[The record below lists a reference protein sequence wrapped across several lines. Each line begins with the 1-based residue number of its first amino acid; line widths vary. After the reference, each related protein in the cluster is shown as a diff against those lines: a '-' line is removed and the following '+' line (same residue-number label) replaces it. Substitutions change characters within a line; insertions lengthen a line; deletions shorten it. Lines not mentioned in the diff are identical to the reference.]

1 MQIDSDL
8 QNNLDTLK
16 KTLGQNDDMMFYTFA
31 FGDSRQKACLLY
43 IDGLTENKMLAQY
56 VISPLQKE
64 ALAHKESSIEDL
76 SAFFFGFHHS
86 VVSTMKEIEQLVFS
100 GQAILLADGYHG
112 GLAFDTKSVA
122 TRSLDEPSSEVV
134 ERGPKIGFIEKL
146 RTNTALLRE
155 RTSDPNLV
163 IKEMTSEKGPK
174 RKSLSLIFRI
184 SPQIMSSKK
193 CLKG

>member
-64 ALAHKESSIEDL
+64 ALAIRNARLKTYPPFF
-76 SAFFFGFHHS
+76 SAF
-86 VVSTMKEIEQLVFS
+86 T
-100 GQAILLADGYHG
+100 
-112 GLAFDTKSVA
+112 
-122 TRSLDEPSSEVV
+122 
-134 ERGPKIGFIEKL
+134 
-146 RTNTALLRE
+146 TALFL
-155 RTSDPNLV
+155 
-163 IKEMTSEKGPK
+163 
-174 RKSLSLIFRI
+174 
-184 SPQIMSSKK
+184 Q
-193 CLKG
+193 

>member
-8 QNNLDTLK
+8 QNNLNTLK

-76 SAFFFGFHHS
+76 SAFFRLSPQRCFYN
-86 VVSTMKEIEQLVFS
+86 ERNR
-100 GQAILLADGYHG
+100 
-112 GLAFDTKSVA
+112 A
-122 TRSLDEPSSEVV
+122 TRFFRSSHFA
-134 ERGPKIGFIEKL
+134 R
-146 RTNTALLRE
+146 
-155 RTSDPNLV
+155 
-163 IKEMTSEKGPK
+163 
-174 RKSLSLIFRI
+174 
-184 SPQIMSSKK
+184 
-193 CLKG
+193 